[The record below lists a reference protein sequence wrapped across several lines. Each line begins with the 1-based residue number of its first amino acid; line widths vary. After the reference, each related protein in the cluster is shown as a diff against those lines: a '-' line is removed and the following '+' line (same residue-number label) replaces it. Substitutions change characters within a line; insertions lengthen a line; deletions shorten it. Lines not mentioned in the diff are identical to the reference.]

1 MWCSKRST
9 PVSAA
14 DRNNGEFGDDD
25 GSTDRRGD
33 FFGGF
38 DAEADVAF
46 RVTNNDDGFET
57 RALAGASLFLDRFYL
72 WRSIS
77 KPRRSSNRRER
88 TRAFCDNTF
97 PDVPS

>member
-14 DRNNGEFGDDD
+14 DRDNGKFGDDD
-25 GSTDRRGD
+25 SSADRSGD

-46 RVTNNDDGFET
+46 RVADNDNGFESG
-57 RALAGASLFLDRFYL
+57 ALAGAGLFLNRFNL

-77 KPRRSSNRRER
+77 KPPVVS
-88 TRAFCDNTF
+88 
-97 PDVPS
+97 